1 MKSFVVTNRT
11 FLMLAVFAAIGFSGI
26 ALAQHVQHTE
36 RPGEGDPA
44 VPAGHHREA
53 GWEGRPVPRCSK

>member
-26 ALAQHVQHTE
+26 ALAQHANTPK
-36 RPGEGDPA
+36 RPT
-44 VPAGHHREA
+44 
-53 GWEGRPVPRCSK
+53 